1 MAGNHGNH
9 HGEHASGTMDIAV
22 QEKTFD
28 GFMRMVTRS
37 AIVILCVLVFLALVN
52 A

>member
-1 MAGNHGNH
+1 MAGNHGDH
-9 HGEHASGTMDIAV
+9 HGEHTPGSMDIRV

-28 GFMRMVTRS
+28 GFMTMVTRT
-37 AIVILCVLVFLALVN
+37 AIVILIALVVLALVN